1 MKHRSGSNRKQ
12 GAIKYDIKEKYIRG
26 PSTVLYSLV
35 EKLFV
40 NTLHYPNNIIKE
52 GPMGSRE

>member
-40 NTLHYPNNIIKE
+40 NTLHYPNNIIK
-52 GPMGSRE
+52 